1 MNQSKFTLADVLTLL
16 TALVFGFVCF
26 LGANFY
32 TLGNITQSIVLAVI
46 ITVLLWATA
55 FGAKLLKRTKR
66 NFKTSFVWEMILLGV
81 FTGLLA
87 FFAYWPFPHYFNVS
101 ANKAEIKSNLMR
113 SITLAENMFS
123 EYETYAEN
131 RENLYKNKLKSVVDA
146 KNINPGEFNKYG
158 FKANNGVSIEK
169 QIDNKMFTVHT
180 VLFPSNYSDTVAN
193 NGIKEV
199 AAEWLAHAKSTIN
212 SWNPIGTIN
221 IVNDVEKYS
230 TKWLNELI
238 ALSKQHQQGEQAKDF
253 AYDLSFDDTKNYFT
267 TPGNPTGLSIALS
280 AGAWLLMLLSWLV
293 TKRDSR
299 STGALTTAPYE
310 VVL

>member
-55 FGAKLLKRTKR
+55 FGAKLLKRTKG
-66 NFKTSFVWEMILLGV
+66 NFKTSFVWEIILLVV
-81 FTGLLA
+81 FTGLLV
-87 FFAYWPFPHYFNVS
+87 FFAFSPFPHYFNVS
-101 ANKAEIKSNLMR
+101 ANKAEIKSNLMT
-113 SITLAENMFS
+113 SITLAENMFT
-123 EYETYAEN
+123 EYESYAEN
-131 RENLYKNKLKSVVDA
+131 RKYLYENKLKSVVNA
-146 KNINPGEFNKYG
+146 KNINPGEFKKYG
-158 FKANNGVSIEK
+158 FEEDNGVSNEKEIE
-169 QIDNKMFTVHT
+169 NKMFTVHA

-193 NGIKEV
+193 NGIKEA
-199 AAEWLAHAKSTIN
+199 AAEWLAHAKSTVN
-212 SWNPIGTIN
+212 SWNPIGTVN

-238 ALSKQHQQGEQAKDF
+238 ELSKQRQQGEQAEDF
-253 AYDLSFDDTKNYFT
+253 AYNLSFDDTKMYFT
-267 TPGNPTGLSIALS
+267 TPGKPTGISVGLAVV
-280 AGAWLLMLLSWLV
+280 AWGLMLLSWLV

>member
-16 TALVFGFVCF
+16 TAIVFGFVCF

-32 TLGNITQSIVLAVI
+32 TLGNITQSILLAVI

-55 FGAKLLKRTKR
+55 FGGKLLKRTKR
-66 NFKTSFVWEMILLGV
+66 NCKIYFLWEMILLIV
-81 FTGLLA
+81 FTGLIA
-87 FFAYWPFPHYFNVS
+87 FFAYSPFPHYFNVS

-123 EYETYAEN
+123 AYETYAEN
-131 RENLYKNKLKSVVDA
+131 RENLYKNKLKSVADA
-146 KNINPGEFNKYG
+146 KNINPGEFKKYG
-158 FKANNGVSIEK
+158 FEANNGVSIEK
-169 QIDNKMFTVHT
+169 QIDNKMFTVHA
-180 VLFPSNYSDTVAN
+180 VLFPSNYSDTLAN

-199 AAEWLAHAKSTIN
+199 AAEWLAHAKSTVN

-221 IVNDVEKYS
+221 IVNDVEKHS
-230 TKWLNELI
+230 NKWLNDLI
-238 ALSKQHQQGEQAKDF
+238 ELSKQRQQGEQAEDF
-253 AYDLSFDDTKNYFT
+253 AYNLSFEDTKIYFT
-267 TPGNPTGLSIALS
+267 TPGNPMGLSIGLS
-280 AGAWLLMLLSWLV
+280 AGTWVLMLLSWLV

-299 STGALTTAPYE
+299 CKGSSTTAPYE